1 MSTNLLKL
9 LRSFNRLFFIFI
21 LGLSFLGP
29 FSYATGN
36 FDKNAPIEEHNTAE
50 LEKLLDNYRKD
61 PDKILNNLKD
71 LQDNE
76 HSKSGK
82 NNKINQK
89 KMTYSQS
96 IRQVLI
102 PLQSMPEA
110 QLRQVLTETIEKS
123 NTLSPLKKFPFVV
136 NLWVGLIREKEAIP
150 QLVTIFEDQ
159 TKLVHFGIAFLLTMI
174 LGFVLRMSLRKKDRT
189 IAKAIYYWF
198 LRFTG
203 ILILR
208 IFIMVYFF
216 GPQLRPAFSVFL
228 RALF

>member
-9 LRSFNRLFFIFI
+9 LRSFFRLFFIFI

-50 LEKLLDNYRKD
+50 LEKLLENYRKD

-71 LQDNE
+71 FQDNE

-82 NNKINQK
+82 NNKTNQK
-89 KMTYSQS
+89 KMTYSHS

-174 LGFVLRMSLRKKDRT
+174 LGFVLRMTLRKKDRT

>member
-1 MSTNLLKL
+1 M
-9 LRSFNRLFFIFI
+9 
-21 LGLSFLGP
+21 GLSFLGP

-50 LEKLLDNYRKD
+50 LEKLLENYRKD

-71 LQDNE
+71 FQDNE

-82 NNKINQK
+82 NNKTNQK

-110 QLRQVLTETIEKS
+110 QLRQVLTEAIEKS

-174 LGFVLRMSLRKKDRT
+174 LGFVLRMTLRKKDRT